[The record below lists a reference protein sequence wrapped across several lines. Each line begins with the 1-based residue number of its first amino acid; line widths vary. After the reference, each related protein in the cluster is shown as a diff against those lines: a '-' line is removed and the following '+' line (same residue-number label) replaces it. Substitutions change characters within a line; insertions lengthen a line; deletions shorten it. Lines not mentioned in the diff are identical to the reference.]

1 MKNIRDIAK
10 VTTAVLMVLLMMA
23 GCSEDDI
30 SAAESKGTEQ
40 SDTPLSFD
48 VAEVVEAQ
56 TRSGGAGTIDYSVLS
71 KSGYAFGVVAGA
83 PLSWTNQQVKYVD
96 DAGTT
101 NPGTSFFYPSK
112 WRYWTS
118 DSEIKYWN
126 EHINGAAVDFY
137 AYAPYVASPE
147 AESKGITGINSEN
160 KTVTY
165 AINPTIGQG
174 VDLLWGVNGK
184 TGLPWENT
192 TYTATGDGKQPTGGP
207 VLFTFRHA
215 LSAIG
220 FRAQVMINQE
230 NITTD
235 FTDQSSMS
243 GVLWTAVS
251 GGGNYKV
258 TIKKIELSGNFHP
271 DGALSLDNSTKNE
284 PKWSKTDATEQTLTV
299 ANSQIV
305 ASMRHTTEGT
315 TTESSSTGKDDTNVD
330 TSDDSDA
337 KTIMTTNTITG
348 ISQDVQQQV
357 VVNDDNGKESCFFVI
372 PRDGGNY
379 TLKLYWCVSAKLPNE
394 TTYIAEDHESTINI
408 SNLDLK
414 AGTKYL
420 LTFVIGLKLIGLTV
434 TATDWVTSTDDADV
448 TIEHGTSAN
457 ESLAKQSTLVFE

>member
-1 MKNIRDIAK
+1 
-10 VTTAVLMVLLMMA
+10 MA
-23 GCSEDDI
+23 
-30 SAAESKGTEQ
+30 A
-40 SDTPLSFD
+40 
-48 VAEVVEAQ
+48 VVEAQ
-56 TRSGGAGTIDYSVLS
+56 TRSGGEGTIDYSVLS

-96 DAGTT
+96 DTGTT

-165 AINPTIGQG
+165 AINTTIGQG

-192 TYTATGDGKQPTGGP
+192 TYSDAGTKESPKLATGGP

-271 DGALSLDNSTKNE
+271 DGTLSLDNSTKNM
-284 PKWSKTDATEQTLTV
+284 PNWTSKTAATSQTLTV
-299 ANSQIV
+299 QNSQIV
-305 ASMRHTTEGT
+305 ARMKHPHANATTSEG
-315 TTESSSTGKDDTNVD
+315 SG
-330 TSDDSDA
+330 DSDA
-337 KTIMTTNTITG
+337 KTIMTSTTITG
-348 ISQDVQQQV
+348 VSQNVQQPV
-357 VVNDDNGKESCFFVI
+357 VVNDANGKESCFFVI

-408 SNLDLK
+408 SSLELK

-434 TATDWVTSTDDADV
+434 TATDWIVAEDNANI
-448 TIEHGTSAN
+448 TIEHGTSAS
-457 ESLAKQSTLVFE
+457 ESLAPRRRTEIRNEGDTE